1 MKCLYLTQNQSV
13 KGDFSL
19 VLCSS
24 VYDNSWFWVQAAGR
38 IGSCCVSVVRV
49 CVLLFTCP
57 VRESHTLPCRDAR
70 LLRKSQPSAGWTP
83 SPIGSDS
90 EVREEGNMATE
101 SQSSHGHGDI
111 SCCWVKRLAVTAAHV
126 NIVLMWLICLKIV
139 TLLVLYEANIPQHDV
154 LAGGGKKAQIV
165 PVILLKPRSRAVWA
179 TF

>member
-1 MKCLYLTQNQSV
+1 MILGAGCRQGRVVLHKCSTR
-13 KGDFSL
+13 
-19 VLCSS
+19 LCVA
-24 VYDNSWFWVQAAGR
+24 VYRPHKR
-38 IGSCCVSVVRV
+38 I
-49 CVLLFTCP
+49 T
-57 VRESHTLPCRDAR
+57 HTACRDAR
-70 LLRKSQPSAGWTP
+70 LLCKSQPSAGWTP

-101 SQSSHGHGDI
+101 SQTSHGHGDI
-111 SCCWVKRLAVTAAHV
+111 SCYWVKRLAVTAAHV

-154 LAGGGKKAQIV
+154 LAGGAKKAQIV